1 MASAREVLAAISRA
15 MSQAVGTPAGPTAVD
30 AALASQIPTQ
40 YPSAND
46 ARRALAIEQAA
57 GTGYGILPNDS
68 VARFPGN
75 AGAGLAPHDTW
86 ENTGGGARERR
97 LTGGRTYTGG
107 HRTTGANP
115 YGAEGG
121 PVRLG
126 PQQPLQ
132 GPAMMQGPATM
143 AEPSPISIREVRPQ
157 RPYSIHAPPGGA
169 PAGPMHGPPA
179 PRPVGPVAL
188 PGQPNPATYP
198 LGTSRATGRGV
209 PVNPRH
215 LPVLHPNPSG
225 PELTRR
231 PGPADRAMVGRRGLE
246 ASRAARAVAGQA
258 AGAEIRSAT
267 QALATI
273 ENPRVQNARAR
284 QYGARVGP
292 QYPGGMPMGDPRGPV
307 YGPPRPT
314 QGPTPGTPAG
324 AAPAGAAP
332 AGAKTSFGGFAGWA
346 KGRHKPWEIGA
357 NYTKAIK
364 GAKAAGTL
372 GQMGMGGITQ
382 RIAKAGIGPSTLGFL
397 RGANPALATAM
408 VGSFLLGDR
417 FEEGTKGDVVAEG
430 LMVGAAFGAP
440 LGGIGAL
447 VGAPA
452 FMALNLVTGG
462 AAANLVQ
469 SLPLVGSLFG
479 GTGEKE
485 IQPLDIAKDMF
496 ANAASAQGMGPEVAD
511 AALKNFQAYWQM
523 AEAGMIDRAQLV
535 QMMYQSGR
543 MAGFTGFPWT
553 PEALNPAYSAED
565 LSAIA
570 QGIGTAME
578 PFYGVATGLMNMD
591 YSHIQDADLRER
603 LEINSQEIAGNLL
616 VGMQQQAATPA
627 ITAITSETQARQGA
641 NAALGGQL
649 SDPFEQALLGNMG

>member
-1 MASAREVLAAISRA
+1 
-15 MSQAVGTPAGPTAVD
+15 
-30 AALASQIPTQ
+30 
-40 YPSAND
+40 
-46 ARRALAIEQAA
+46 
-57 GTGYGILPNDS
+57 
-68 VARFPGN
+68 
-75 AGAGLAPHDTW
+75 
-86 ENTGGGARERR
+86 
-97 LTGGRTYTGG
+97 
-107 HRTTGANP
+107 
-115 YGAEGG
+115 
-121 PVRLG
+121 
-126 PQQPLQ
+126 
-132 GPAMMQGPATM
+132 
-143 AEPSPISIREVRPQ
+143 
-157 RPYSIHAPPGGA
+157 
-169 PAGPMHGPPA
+169 
-179 PRPVGPVAL
+179 
-188 PGQPNPATYP
+188 
-198 LGTSRATGRGV
+198 
-209 PVNPRH
+209 
-215 LPVLHPNPSG
+215 
-225 PELTRR
+225 
-231 PGPADRAMVGRRGLE
+231 
-246 ASRAARAVAGQA
+246 
-258 AGAEIRSAT
+258 
-267 QALATI
+267 
-273 ENPRVQNARAR
+273 
-284 QYGARVGP
+284 
-292 QYPGGMPMGDPRGPV
+292 MPMGDPRGPV

-346 KGRHKPWEIGA
+346 KGRHNPFTIGA

-364 GAKAAGTL
+364 GAKAAGPAAEMSTRL
-372 GQMGMGGITQ
+372 GAMGMGGITQ

-417 FEEGTKGDVVAEG
+417 FDEGTKGDVVAEG
-430 LMVGAAFGAP
+430 LMVGAAFGAGF
-440 LGGIGAL
+440 GGVGAL

-496 ANAASAQGMGPEVAD
+496 ANAASAQGMGQEVAD

-523 AEAGMIDRAQLV
+523 AEAGMIDRSQLV

-603 LEINSQEIAGNLL
+603 LETNSQEIAGNLL